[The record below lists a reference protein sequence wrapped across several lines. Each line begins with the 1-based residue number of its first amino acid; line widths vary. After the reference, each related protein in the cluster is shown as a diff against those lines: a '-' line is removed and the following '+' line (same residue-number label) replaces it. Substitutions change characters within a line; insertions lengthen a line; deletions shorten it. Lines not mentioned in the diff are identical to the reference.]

1 MEQSNSGAMKHA
13 LVILNDNQGS
23 YISRTSQLI
32 STCMYK
38 LPCRNAILMEKKR
51 QKKQQI
57 TIKQSVSII
66 FFIHD
71 QIQYWSFMLVRKSVG
86 FR

>member
-1 MEQSNSGAMKHA
+1 MWMEQSNSGAMKHA

-38 LPCRNAILMEKKR
+38 LPCRNAILMGEKR
-51 QKKQQI
+51 RKKI
-57 TIKQSVSII
+57 YNKTMCFYYFFDSWSDTILER
-66 FFIHD
+66 D
-71 QIQYWSFMLVRKSVG
+71 TCTEVRW
-86 FR
+86 F